1 MGKVAIVKTTKKKRD
16 DERHRLFLLLKA
28 EYELCVKDVM
38 MLKPYVWVIDTDE
51 GKWVLKGYPSFFE
64 AARQLMFISS
74 LKQAGFQAAPSVKTT
89 TLRSGIV
96 YFQRAYWTLQT
107 YIPHIKTLTFT
118 DDQDRKDGLTLLRE
132 YHSFSQQIL
141 RSPFFTMAIPHYYLY
156 EKWRQRYDF
165 FLSHLPHMKRIIP
178 KNELSFILQ
187 CADYFL
193 RYFPYFA
200 HSLATE
206 EVTIIHG
213 DVASHNFLRTEQGN
227 VYLIDY
233 DLIAIAPPSID
244 YLQYANRILPHM
256 QWSLARLEQI
266 PLFQSLLEK
275 LWFLHA
281 LIFPADVMREC
292 RFLLRTQT
300 PFTIP
305 HFEHRKQF
313 VQKIID
319 MVR

>member
-1 MGKVAIVKTTKKKRD
+1 MGKVAIVNNKEKRD
-16 DERHRLFLLLKA
+16 DEHHRLFLLVKA
-28 EYELCVKDVM
+28 EYGLCVKDVM
-38 MLKPYVWVIDTDE
+38 MLKPYVWMIDTDE
-51 GKWVLKGYPSFFE
+51 GKWVLKGYPTFFE

-89 TLRSGIV
+89 MLRSGIV
-96 YFQRAYWTLQT
+96 YFQKAYWMLQA
-107 YIPHIKTLTFT
+107 YIPHIKTLAFT
-118 DDQDRKDGLTLLRE
+118 DDQDRADGLALLRE
-132 YHSFSQQIL
+132 YHSFSQQVL
-141 RSPFFTMAIPHYYLY
+141 RSPFFTMAIPRYHLY
-156 EKWRQRYDF
+156 EKWRQRYVF
-165 FLSHLPHMKRIIP
+165 FLSHLSLMKRIIP

-187 CADYFL
+187 CADYCL
-193 RYFPYFA
+193 RHFPRFA

-206 EVTIIHG
+206 GITIIHG

-244 YLQYANRILPHM
+244 YLQYASRILPHM

-275 LWFLHA
+275 PWFLHA

-292 RFLLRTQT
+292 RFLLRTLT